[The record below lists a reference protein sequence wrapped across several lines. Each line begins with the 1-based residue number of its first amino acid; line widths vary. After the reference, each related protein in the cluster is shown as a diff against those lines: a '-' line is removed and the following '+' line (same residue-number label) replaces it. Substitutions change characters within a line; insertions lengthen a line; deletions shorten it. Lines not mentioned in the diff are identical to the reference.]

1 VRLGGSSLTP
11 MGANQMIAQLFE
23 NLQAVLIMFRLLA
36 TISAIATLSACS
48 SPQPFDWATE
58 NGTDETLE
66 TIDPTDPNVTVDSK
80 FAYDRARGLTMN
92 SVEYD
97 SENDELI
104 INNLPF
110 DGPSGRYDRF
120 GNVGAAGAYE
130 SRQTQYTGR
139 VKHYAVFL
147 RSEHIEAAAAAG
159 ADWVEFGYGG
169 ANITRD
175 SFSAPI
181 DGEYVYF
188 GDYAGVRTF
197 SDRSG
202 LELVSGDVSI
212 LLDVNDF
219 DPVDGIQ
226 GAIVGTIYNC
236 SISGLV
242 GSANAS
248 LQNVGL
254 VLVEFTTDDGTFNGG
269 GSVTSLANGTDGGSG
284 SFDGFLAG
292 PNSTDIGA
300 NIVMEGPA
308 YSQNVAFDVVTYQVT
323 EEVLNPVTGDVV
335 STFVTY
341 GTASGLTND
350 ERGAI
355 QDLVDSGQT
364 IPFQSYN
371 PLDIPSNAVI
381 TGTAIDY
388 QLFVSG
394 FDAREIGVLVAEQ
407 Q

>member
-1 VRLGGSSLTP
+1 
-11 MGANQMIAQLFE
+11 M
-23 NLQAVLIMFRLLA
+23 
-36 TISAIATLSACS
+36 
-48 SPQPFDWATE
+48 
-58 NGTDETLE
+58 
-66 TIDPTDPNVTVDSK
+66 
-80 FAYDRARGLTMN
+80 
-92 SVEYD
+92 
-97 SENDELI
+97 
-104 INNLPF
+104 
-110 DGPSGRYDRF
+110 
-120 GNVGAAGAYE
+120 
-130 SRQTQYTGR
+130 
-139 VKHYAVFL
+139 
-147 RSEHIEAAAAAG
+147 
-159 ADWVEFGYGG
+159 
-169 ANITRD
+169 
-175 SFSAPI
+175 
-181 DGEYVYF
+181 
-188 GDYAGVRTF
+188 
-197 SDRSG
+197 
-202 LELVSGDVSI
+202 
-212 LLDVNDF
+212 
-219 DPVDGIQ
+219 
-226 GAIVGTIYNC
+226 
-236 SISGLV
+236 
-242 GSANAS
+242 
-248 LQNVGL
+248 
-254 VLVEFTTDDGTFNGG
+254 
-269 GSVTSLANGTDGGSG
+269 ANGTDGGSG